1 MWLKQQF
8 LPLQKPLQNRI
19 LYRSSPKILIGRMLE
34 YKEFKVNL
42 EVNSLS
48 LKRQKLKKKKK
59 KAQQGSKTKLGLQEK
74 ITDCRE
80 NSWSM

>member
-59 KAQQGSKTKLGLQEK
+59 SPAGKQNQAWLTG
-74 ITDCRE
+74 E
-80 NSWSM
+80 NNRL